1 MSSDDDYGLEAIRRL
16 KADADVATADALRK
30 ANEFVAEESDLRET
44 SEAAVAAMRKAGE
57 ALREVSKALD
67 DSAEY
72 IDVVAEEA
80 ISALSDMASGDG

>member
-1 MSSDDDYGLEAIRRL
+1 MTGDDDYGLGAIRRL
-16 KADADVATADALRK
+16 KADADAATDGALRK

-44 SEAAVAAMRKAGE
+44 SEAAIAAMCKAGE
-57 ALREVSKALD
+57 ALREVSKALG

-80 ISALSDMASGDG
+80 ISALSDMAGGDG